1 MVVWSSIKSFTD
13 CIYSTQRV
21 FSPLFLLLM
30 AIFSEEGWGGW
41 VLRFTSDHWWR
52 GTFGSPNT
60 TVSPKL
66 SANTAIYY
74 MASSV
79 SGQDE
84 SNPVLWL
91 TTRVSKMELS
101 CPLGTT
107 RPVPQEKFPRK
118 PYDKSFIDQA
128 CSVKTA
134 GYWPCSFFTSLW
146 TSTPSRS
153 IDMQK
158 KELGQYPAI
167 LTSHVVNNPYVH
179 IEEPECTT

>member
-1 MVVWSSIKSFTD
+1 
-13 CIYSTQRV
+13 
-21 FSPLFLLLM
+21 
-30 AIFSEEGWGGW
+30 
-41 VLRFTSDHWWR
+41 
-52 GTFGSPNT
+52 
-60 TVSPKL
+60 
-66 SANTAIYY
+66 

-134 GYWPCSFFTSLW
+134 GYWPCSFFASLW

-153 IDMQK
+153 INTQRRS
-158 KELGQYPAI
+158 LANVQPSWPHTWSITHIYRTAYI
-167 LTSHVVNNPYVH
+167 LIEITHIMTSKTTDVNRINR
-179 IEEPECTT
+179 TTQVWSNCIRRHRTCSDINWTVPWKLI